1 MDLRRPD
8 SPETARDIVQ
18 AVAANEADVL
28 KTDFYNS
35 LLAAFTPE
43 EIREQLR
50 AAALHLD
57 VTLSG
62 DRHMLI
68 EGYAP

>member
-8 SPETARDIVQ
+8 SSQAAQEIVETVTTD
-18 AVAANEADVL
+18 EAEVL
-28 KTDFYNS
+28 RIDFYNS
-35 LLAAFTPE
+35 LLAAFTPD
-43 EIREQLR
+43 EIREQLK
-50 AAALHLD
+50 AAAMNLD

-68 EGYAP
+68 KGYAP